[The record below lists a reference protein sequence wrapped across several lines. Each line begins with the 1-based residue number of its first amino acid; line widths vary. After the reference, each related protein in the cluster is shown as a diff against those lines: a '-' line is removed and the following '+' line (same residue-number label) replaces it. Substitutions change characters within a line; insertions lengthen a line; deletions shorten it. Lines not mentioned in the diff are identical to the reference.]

1 MMKKEYIRTKYAC
14 YTANLSMSVV
24 GNLSPLLFLTF
35 RSLHGISF
43 SMLGALILI
52 NFCTQLGVDL
62 LFSFYSHKFN
72 IEKAVKLTP
81 VLTSLGLLIYAIFPF
96 FFPDAVYLGLVI
108 GTIIYAASGG
118 LVEVLISP
126 VIAEM
131 APDDAEHEGSKLP
144 SVYAW
149 GVVGVV
155 ILSTLFLLV
164 FGKENWQILA
174 LLWTIIPIVSC
185 VLFFTSKVPNLK
197 TPQHASNVL
206 SLIKGKDFLVCFFC
220 IFLGG
225 ASECTMSQWS
235 SSYLEQALGIPKVW
249 GDVFGVALFAVML
262 GLGRSLYAKYGKN
275 IYKVLMLSGIGA
287 TLCYLAA
294 TLSNVALV
302 GLIACAM
309 TGFCV
314 AMLWPGSL
322 LVASERFPASGVAVF
337 ALMAA
342 GGDLGASIGPQLVGA
357 VTDFALKN
365 EWVTALAASMQMSVD
380 QLGMKIGLL
389 CAIIFPLL
397 ASVLLIIL
405 YRSSKKRTHSN

>member
-1 MMKKEYIRTKYAC
+1 M
-14 YTANLSMSVV
+14 ANLSMSVV

-35 RSLHGISF
+35 RSLYGITF

-62 LFSFYSHKFN
+62 LFSFYSHKLN

-81 VLTSLGLLIYAIFPF
+81 VLTSIGMLIYALFPF
-96 FFPDAVYLGLVI
+96 FFPQAVYLGLVI
-108 GTIIYAASGG
+108 GTVIFAASGG

-131 APDDAEHEGSKLP
+131 ASEDADREVSKLH

-155 ILSTLFLLV
+155 IFSTLFLLV

-174 LLWTIIPIVSC
+174 LLWTIIPVISC

-197 TPQHASNVL
+197 TPQQASSVL
-206 SLIKGKDFLVCFFC
+206 SLIKGKEFLVCFFC

-235 SSYLEQALGIPKVW
+235 SSYLEQVFGISKVW

-275 IYKVLMLSGIGA
+275 IYKVLMFGGIGA
-287 TLCYLAA
+287 TCCYLAA
-294 TLSNVALV
+294 TLSNSPLI
-302 GLIACAM
+302 GLTACAL

-342 GGDLGASIGPQLVGA
+342 GGDLGASIGPQLVGT
-357 VTDFALKN
+357 VTDFAIKN
-365 EWVTALAASMQMSVD
+365 EWVASIASSMQMSVD

-389 CAIIFPLL
+389 CATVFPLM
-397 ASVLLIIL
+397 AAVLLIAL
-405 YRSSKKRTHSN
+405 YRNSQKRVHSN

>member
-1 MMKKEYIRTKYAC
+1 MKKEYIRTKYAC

-35 RSLHGISF
+35 RSLYGISF

-81 VLTSLGLLIYAIFPF
+81 VLTSLGLLIYAVFPF
-96 FFPDAVYLGLVI
+96 FFPDAVYVGLVI
-108 GTIIYAASGG
+108 GTVVFAASGG

-131 APDDAEHEGSKLP
+131 APEDADHEVSKLH

-174 LLWTIIPIVSC
+174 LLWTVIPVVSC

-206 SLIKGKDFLVCFFC
+206 SLIKGKEFLVCFFC

>member
-1 MMKKEYIRTKYAC
+1 MKKEYIRTKYAC

-35 RSLHGISF
+35 RSLYGISF

-81 VLTSLGLLIYAIFPF
+81 VLTSLGLLIYAVFPF
-96 FFPDAVYLGLVI
+96 FFPDAVYVGLVI
-108 GTIIYAASGG
+108 GTVVFAASGG

-131 APDDAEHEGSKLP
+131 APEDADHEVSKLH

-174 LLWTIIPIVSC
+174 LLWTVIPVVSC

-197 TPQHASNVL
+197 TPQHTSNVL
-206 SLIKGKDFLVCFFC
+206 SLIKGKEFLVCFFC

-287 TLCYLAA
+287 TLCYLIA
-294 TLSNVALV
+294 TLSNIPLV

-365 EWVTALAASMQMSVD
+365 EWVASLAASMQMSVD

-389 CAIIFPLL
+389 CAIVFPVL
-397 ASVLLIIL
+397 ASVLLIAL
-405 YRSSKKRTHSN
+405 YRSSKKRSR

>member
-1 MMKKEYIRTKYAC
+1 MKKEYIRTKYAC
-14 YTANLSMSVV
+14 YMANLSMSVV

-35 RSLHGISF
+35 RSLYGITF

-62 LFSFYSHKFN
+62 LFSFYSHKLN

-81 VLTSLGLLIYAIFPF
+81 VLTSIGMLIYALFPF
-96 FFPDAVYLGLVI
+96 FFPQAVYLGLVI
-108 GTIIYAASGG
+108 GTVIFAASGG

-131 APDDAEHEGSKLP
+131 ASEDADREVSKLH

-155 ILSTLFLLV
+155 IFSTLFLLV

-174 LLWTIIPIVSC
+174 LLWTIIPVISC

-197 TPQHASNVL
+197 TPHQASSVL
-206 SLIKGKDFLVCFFC
+206 SLIKGKEFLVCFFC

-235 SSYLEQALGIPKVW
+235 SSYLEQVFGISKVW

-275 IYKVLMLSGIGA
+275 IYKVLMFGGIGA
-287 TLCYLAA
+287 TCCYLAA
-294 TLSNVALV
+294 TLSNSPLI
-302 GLIACAM
+302 GLTACAL

-342 GGDLGASIGPQLVGA
+342 GGDLGASIGPQLVGT
-357 VTDFALKN
+357 VTDFAIKN
-365 EWVTALAASMQMSVD
+365 EWVASIASSMQMSVD

-389 CAIIFPLL
+389 CATVFPLM
-397 ASVLLIIL
+397 AAVLLIAL
-405 YRSSKKRTHSN
+405 YRNSQKRVHSN

>member
-1 MMKKEYIRTKYAC
+1 MKKEYIRTKYAC

-35 RSLHGISF
+35 RSLYGISF

-81 VLTSLGLLIYAIFPF
+81 VLTSLGLLIYAVFPF
-96 FFPDAVYLGLVI
+96 FFPDAVYVGLVI
-108 GTIIYAASGG
+108 GTVVFAASGG

-131 APDDAEHEGSKLP
+131 APDDADHEVSKLH

-397 ASVLLIIL
+397 ASVLLIVL

>member
-1 MMKKEYIRTKYAC
+1 MKKEYIRTKYAC

-35 RSLHGISF
+35 RSLYGISF

-81 VLTSLGLLIYAIFPF
+81 VLTSLGLLIYAVFPF
-96 FFPDAVYLGLVI
+96 FFPDAVYVGLVI
-108 GTIIYAASGG
+108 GTVVFAASGG

-131 APDDAEHEGSKLP
+131 APEDADHEVSKLH

-174 LLWTIIPIVSC
+174 LLWTVIPVVSC

-197 TPQHASNVL
+197 TPSHTSNVL
-206 SLIKGKDFLVCFFC
+206 SLIKGKEFLVCFFC

-287 TLCYLAA
+287 TLCYLIA
-294 TLSNVALV
+294 TLSNIPLV

-365 EWVTALAASMQMSVD
+365 EWVASLAASMQMSVD

-389 CAIIFPLL
+389 CAIVFPVL
-397 ASVLLIIL
+397 ASVLLIAL
-405 YRSSKKRTHSN
+405 YRSSKKRSR

>member
-1 MMKKEYIRTKYAC
+1 MKKEYIRTKYAC

-35 RSLHGISF
+35 RSLYGISF

-81 VLTSLGLLIYAIFPF
+81 VLTSLGLLIYAVFPF
-96 FFPDAVYLGLVI
+96 FFPDAVYVGLVI
-108 GTIIYAASGG
+108 GTVVFAASGG

-131 APDDAEHEGSKLP
+131 APEDADHEVSKLH

>member
-1 MMKKEYIRTKYAC
+1 MGRCGRCHSQY
-14 YTANLSMSVV
+14 
-24 GNLSPLLFLTF
+24 
-35 RSLHGISF
+35 
-43 SMLGALILI
+43 
-52 NFCTQLGVDL
+52 
-62 LFSFYSHKFN
+62 
-72 IEKAVKLTP
+72 
-81 VLTSLGLLIYAIFPF
+81 
-96 FFPDAVYLGLVI
+96 
-108 GTIIYAASGG
+108 
-118 LVEVLISP
+118 
-126 VIAEM
+126 
-131 APDDAEHEGSKLP
+131 
-144 SVYAW
+144 
-149 GVVGVV
+149 
-155 ILSTLFLLV
+155 TLFLLV

-397 ASVLLIIL
+397 ASVLLIVL